1 MKVEVGMTNRG
12 RARGHRYWV
21 IALISFGLLATAP
34 LVGKASLADKGETQL
49 APNPEELIV
58 VENPLVSQGTDLAP
72 DIQRIVERGKIIVA
86 VFFEDVPPFFMHN
99 KKGEFTGIDVEIA
112 QDIANKL
119 GVEVE
124 FNRSPETFDEIVDV
138 VANHEADVA
147 ISLLSDTLNRAMRV
161 RFSDS
166 YVELHQT
173 LLINRLELAK
183 RFPEAE
189 TADEINLALNQ
200 PGIKIGVISG
210 TSYVDFVK
218 ETYPLATSVPYED
231 FSVMVEDV
239 TKGTLFALLY
249 DELEISNWKYA
260 NPDGGLLLKI
270 VVLDKQK
277 DTIAFAVHRDDVNL
291 LAWLNLYL
299 AKARDN
305 GFLDSL
311 LDTYLTRNE
320 WRNQ

>member
-210 TSYVDFVK
+210 T
-218 ETYPLATSVPYED
+218 
-231 FSVMVEDV
+231 
-239 TKGTLFALLY
+239 
-249 DELEISNWKYA
+249 
-260 NPDGGLLLKI
+260 
-270 VVLDKQK
+270 
-277 DTIAFAVHRDDVNL
+277 
-291 LAWLNLYL
+291 
-299 AKARDN
+299 
-305 GFLDSL
+305 
-311 LDTYLTRNE
+311 
-320 WRNQ
+320 